1 MFFVSLFFHEE
12 LSISLYSLLKSS
24 LSSLQIKEEKTEAP
38 RLVILY
44 QNLKQYHNN
53 YNYLNEKQYNI
64 DAGCSFTYTP
74 YIDSVAGMA
83 LIKATRILLLEALTP
98 QCHSLHHPGAC
109 SALETDGVG
118 TNLQKR

>member
-1 MFFVSLFFHEE
+1 MFFVSFFHEE

-24 LSSLQIKEEKTEAP
+24 LSSLQIKKEKTEAP
-38 RLVILY
+38 RLVILF

-109 SALETDGVG
+109 SALETDGVR